1 MESTKFQSHA
11 RALGDPTRY
20 RLFRYVVDAD
30 HPVGVAELTDYV
42 QLHHNAVR
50 QHLAVLLESSLITG
64 EIERRDTP
72 GRPRLLYRI
81 HPEVAGTWG
90 TSGPYAWLAGLL
102 GDALE
107 QKITPRKIGFR
118 EGMKRGRELGNAGDS
133 IDAMEQEL
141 LQSGFRP
148 VRSARGRK
156 VTFLLGR
163 CPFEDVASDNP
174 STVCQLH
181 LGLAEGL
188 AKGLG
193 DVNIDHLTP
202 KDPHRAGCRLVLDRE
217 PASLNAVARKSPTK
231 R

>member
-1 MESTKFQSHA
+1 MESATFQSHA

-42 QLHHNAVR
+42 QLHHNAIR
-50 QHLAVLLESSLITG
+50 QHLAVLLEAALITG
-64 EIERRDTP
+64 EVERRDTP

-107 QKITPRKIGFR
+107 QKVTPRKIGFR
-118 EGMKRGRELGNAGDS
+118 EGLKQGRDIGDAGDS
-133 IDAMEQEL
+133 ASAMEQEL
-141 LQSGFRP
+141 LRSGFRP
-148 VRSARGRK
+148 VRSERGRQ
-156 VTFLLGR
+156 VTFVLGR
-163 CPFEDVASDNP
+163 CPFEDVATDNP
-174 STVCQLH
+174 TTVCQLH
-181 LGLAEGL
+181 LGFAEGL

-193 DVNIDHLTP
+193 DVIVDHLTA
-202 KDPHRAGCRLVLDRE
+202 KDPYRAGCRLALNRE
-217 PASLNAVARKSPTK
+217 PATAKVTTRRTRTK